1 MFLHAGRQMA
11 SSSILVGDIGG
22 THVRFA
28 VAHFSGRWI
37 IGNKQDIEQRDKS
50 FRDLLEDYLG
60 RLGSAWPDAIS
71 LAVAGPVIG
80 RAVAFTN
87 RQWYLTEDDLLS
99 CGFRSAL
106 LLNDF
111 AALAIAAPHLSP
123 AQLFALGAPRETDR
137 SEPLS
142 VIGAGTGFGASLL
155 VRKAEVSFPLPCEAG
170 HIGFA
175 PGNEQEDAVLGL
187 LRERFG
193 HVSVERILSGP
204 GLENLFWALRQLH
217 GMAPQKVDA
226 PTIMAE
232 AENGDA
238 LCQQVRTIFCGV
250 YGSVAGDLALAH
262 GARGGIFLAGGIAQK
277 MRDVLAKS
285 DFRKR
290 FEDKGRLSYY
300 VRSIPTR
307 IVTDPDATLLG
318 AAMAIRSPIRAGA
331 LS

>member
-1 MFLHAGRQMA
+1 MA

-28 VAHFSGRWI
+28 TAHFAGRWVI
-37 IGNKQDIEQRDKS
+37 ENKQDIEQRDKS
-50 FRDLLEDYLG
+50 FHDLLVDYLG
-60 RLGSAWPDAIS
+60 KLGSDRPDAIS

-87 RQWYLTEDDLLS
+87 RQWYLTEEDLLS

-111 AALAIAAPHLSP
+111 AALAIAAPDLST
-123 AQLFALGAPRETDR
+123 AQLFALGSPGESDP
-137 SEPLS
+137 SQPLS

-155 VRKAEVSFPLPCEAG
+155 VRKAEASFPLPCEAG

-175 PGNEQEDAVLGL
+175 PGNEREDAVLGL
-187 LRERFG
+187 LRDRFG
-193 HVSVERILSGP
+193 RVSVERILSGP

-217 GMAPQKVDA
+217 GMAPEKADA
-226 PTIMAE
+226 PTIMAQ
-232 AENGDA
+232 AENGDT
-238 LCQQVRTIFCGV
+238 LCQQVRAIFCGV

-277 MRDVLAKS
+277 MRDVLAQS

-300 VRSIPTR
+300 VRSIPTQ
-307 IVTDPDATLLG
+307 IITDPDATLLG
-318 AAMAIRSPIRAGA
+318 AAMAIRASVRAGIRAA
-331 LS
+331 S